1 MLSIAAHAI
10 TVEIGKKDARK
21 HHSGPKGYCTKSAE
35 LASQHQR
42 VHGKCL
48 DARWF

>member
-1 MLSIAAHAI
+1 MLPIAAHVI
-10 TVEIGKKDARK
+10 TVEIEKKDARK
-21 HHSGPKGYCTKSAE
+21 HHSGPKGYYTKSAK

-48 DARWF
+48 NAHWF